1 LICQRA
7 DVFLTLPAADLALH
21 MLKIAARARLAERPR
36 GRDAGA
42 RCAFAMPPS
51 IWGAS
56 MVASAEGDPA
66 RVPTLTRALAAST
79 YGS

>member
-1 LICQRA
+1 LTCQRA

-51 IWGAS
+51 IWRAS